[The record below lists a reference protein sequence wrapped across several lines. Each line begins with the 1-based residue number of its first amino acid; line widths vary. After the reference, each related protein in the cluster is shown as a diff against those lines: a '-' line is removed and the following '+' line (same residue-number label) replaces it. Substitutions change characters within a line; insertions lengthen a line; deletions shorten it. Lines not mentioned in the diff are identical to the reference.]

1 MLTAGVFPYLCEDAK
16 LSVISINV
24 CIRRNIDIEGWVMDL
39 KQEVFRFMC
48 ARDAFRRA
56 MQPLLR
62 PLKWPLFSEPV
73 LACLHISP
81 RGKTHDMFQAEAR
94 WKLSTRDRRVQYDY
108 LEDSEWDTAVEDIS
122 VLRALRPALE
132 LLNGFELTD
141 MVYSNYYSN
150 EVAVY
155 EHSCKVSVIILFRN
169 GSVPELAGSI
179 CVNPPAVRLSEMP
192 WRIEN

>member
-81 RGKTHDMFQAEAR
+81 RGKTHDMFEAEAR
-94 WKLSTRDRRVQYDY
+94 WKLSTRDRRVQYNY

-122 VLRALRPALE
+122 VLCALRPALE
-132 LLNGFELTD
+132 LLDCFELTD
-141 MVYSNYYSN
+141 MVYSN
-150 EVAVY
+150 EVAVFD
-155 EHSCKVSVIILFRN
+155 HSCKVSVIILFQN
-169 GSVPELAGSI
+169 GGVPELAGSI